1 MGLSQ
6 NDLKFLSS
14 ISLLEELND
23 TELTLLSKILKP
35 LKFKEGDTIIV
46 EEEDGDSLFI
56 FKEGT
61 VQVSS
66 QITMKVGS
74 HSWSEVEKSFA
85 TLDSSI
91 MNFFGEMS
99 LITGAPRSATIK
111 AVTPCSLFEITKDDF
126 ETLSNEYAAIGYKI
140 MKQIGATLSNRIV
153 QMNGNILK
161 LTTALSIA
169 LSKKKSR

>member
-1 MGLSQ
+1 MSIS
-6 NDLKFLSS
+6 NADIEFLST
-14 ISLLEELND
+14 ITLLEDLTKE
-23 TELTLLSKILKP
+23 ELTHLTRILKP
-35 LKFKEGDTIIV
+35 LKYKEGETIIV

-66 QITMKVGS
+66 QITLKVGS

-85 TLDSSI
+85 TLDASI

-111 AVTPCSLFEITKDDF
+111 AITPCILFEITKDDF
-126 ETLSNEYAAIGYKI
+126 EELSDQHPKIGYKI
-140 MKQIGATLSNRIV
+140 MKKIGATLSNRIR

-169 LSKKKSR
+169 LSKKKVK